1 MKANLRAPF
10 FEVGVKN
17 YIYGDEVLKLAQAAD
32 AASIKY
38 DIDVIFLTP
47 YTDIRRVCE
56 NTSRLIVFAPYM
68 DVLRPGR
75 GIADV
80 LPESIKAAG
89 AKGVVLNHCERP
101 MTLAAIRE
109 TIARANELDLI
120 SFACAN
126 TLEEA
131 KAIAQLHPDI
141 INPEPT
147 ELIGTGAVSDM
158 DYVQQSINAVKSIDP
173 HILVE
178 QAAGISAGKQVYDM
192 IYAGADAAG
201 AASGIVCSHSP
212 NTVMTEMIYNVRK
225 AYDDRCAAKGGR

>member
-56 NTSRLIVFAPYM
+56 NTSHLIVFAPYM

-109 TIARANELDLI
+109 TIARANELELI

-178 QAAGISAGKQVYDM
+178 QAAGISSGKQVYDM